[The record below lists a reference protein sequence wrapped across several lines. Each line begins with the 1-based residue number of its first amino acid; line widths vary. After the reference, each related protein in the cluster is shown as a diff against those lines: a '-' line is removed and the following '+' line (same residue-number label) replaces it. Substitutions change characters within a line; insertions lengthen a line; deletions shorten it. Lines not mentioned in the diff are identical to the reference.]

1 VIFESKI
8 GMFSRIVAVWQ
19 YMEKSC
25 KHQSQCSGAMQGNAI
40 ALEMLFNAVTPTKFG
55 SFQGGV

>member
-1 VIFESKI
+1 
-8 GMFSRIVAVWQ
+8 MFSRIVVVWQ

-40 ALEMLFNAVTPTKFG
+40 ALEMLFNAVTPNKVWIL
-55 SFQGGV
+55 QGGV